1 MEIEVEF
8 HKIYSAPREYLT
20 GDEEN
25 ELQLIRERLKKKYKE
40 EYESQD
46 FKEKMMKRMKDNVI
60 DSLK

>member
-1 MEIEVEF
+1 MKIEVEF

-46 FKEKMMKRMKDNVI
+46 FKEKNDEKNERQCYRF
-60 DSLK
+60 S

>member
-1 MEIEVEF
+1 MKIEVEF

-46 FKEKMMKRMKDNVI
+46 FKEKMIKE
-60 DSLK
+60 